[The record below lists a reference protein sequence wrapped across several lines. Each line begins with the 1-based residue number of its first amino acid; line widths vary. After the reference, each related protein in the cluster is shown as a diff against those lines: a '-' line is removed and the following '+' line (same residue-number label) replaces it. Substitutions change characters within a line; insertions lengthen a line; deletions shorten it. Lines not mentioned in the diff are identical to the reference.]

1 MEMWWSV
8 LCFIA
13 VIKRR
18 EAGRKGKGGTDSA
31 DRPDPFASAD
41 ERLGARLVRLVFRSC
56 GTTVCHCNLRHAC
69 LYHHCIQCRS
79 SASSTPSP
87 AKTDS
92 QRASQPAC
100 SCMRR
105 CSSHGTKDHHQKLN
119 DDMRVHRQADIV
131 GAVKCIT
138 QTVI

>member
-1 MEMWWSV
+1 MRRTAAAVQQGLLQSCRTACCPSTWSKCHRWPV
-8 LCFIA
+8 SGFIFSFSSNFNFILVPQINA
-13 VIKRR
+13 
-18 EAGRKGKGGTDSA
+18 
-31 DRPDPFASAD
+31 AS
-41 ERLGARLVRLVFRSC
+41 
-56 GTTVCHCNLRHAC
+56 TTVCHCNLRHAC

-105 CSSHGTKDHHQKLN
+105 CSSHGTKYHHQKLN

-131 GAVKCIT
+131 GAVKRIT